1 MKNVEVGSFGI
12 KNVTTKQ
19 LTMVAILIALNVVL
33 SRFLSIPAWNVKI
46 GFSFVPVV
54 MAGMLM
60 GPAFGFLVGACG
72 DFVGA
77 ILFPFGAFFPGYT
90 LTAGLTGMIYG
101 LCLYKKQSLLR
112 IVVASFAVEIFCSL
126 LLNSYWI
133 TLTAGTPFLS
143 LLPVRISKVF
153 IMSAVKVVTISCMVK
168 YFPKINFLD
177 RVSS

>member
-1 MKNVEVGSFGI
+1 MENKAVGSI
-12 KNVTTKQ
+12 RNVTTKQ
-19 LTMVAILIALNVVL
+19 MAMVAILIALNVVL

-54 MAGMLM
+54 IAGMLM

-72 DFVGA
+72 DFIGA

-101 LCLYKKQSLLR
+101 LCLHKKQSLLR
-112 IVVASFAVEIFCSL
+112 IVIASFAVEFFCSM

-133 TLTAGTPFLS
+133 AFTSGAPFFS
-143 LLPVRISKVF
+143 LLPVRVSKMF
-153 IMSAVKVVTISCMVK
+153 IMSAVKIVTLSAMVK
-168 YFPKINFLD
+168 YLPKIDLFD
-177 RVSS
+177 RVKV